1 MYAVVCTLRVSESNN
16 DNMPVHVRD
25 PLVWIGLVTVLVLSC
40 MVSPMFVDSVSRM
53 GL

>member
-1 MYAVVCTLRVSESNN
+1 MYAVVCTLRVSESNY

-40 MVSPMFVDSVSRM
+40 MVSPMFVDNILRM
-53 GL
+53 DW